1 MAVNSYA
8 ICDRIMY
15 NENDIKRLDIVV
27 FKSPIET
34 GKMYM
39 KRVIGLPEEHIEI
52 KKGKIFINEDKIPI
66 DEEYIKGVWDVDND
80 GYVFDIPKD
89 SYLVLGDNRNDSYD
103 GRYWKN
109 DEKYL
114 YVKKEDILAKA
125 IFQYRPYFK
134 KLG

>member
-52 KKGKIFINEDKIPI
+52 KK
-66 DEEYIKGVWDVDND
+66 
-80 GYVFDIPKD
+80 
-89 SYLVLGDNRNDSYD
+89 R
-103 GRYWKN
+103 
-109 DEKYL
+109 
-114 YVKKEDILAKA
+114 
-125 IFQYRPYFK
+125 
-134 KLG
+134 

>member
-1 MAVNSYA
+1 MEDTMAVNSYA

-52 KKGKIFINEDKIPI
+52 KK
-66 DEEYIKGVWDVDND
+66 
-80 GYVFDIPKD
+80 
-89 SYLVLGDNRNDSYD
+89 R
-103 GRYWKN
+103 
-109 DEKYL
+109 
-114 YVKKEDILAKA
+114 
-125 IFQYRPYFK
+125 
-134 KLG
+134 